1 MPIQHLQS
9 GSRMCQ
15 VVIRCGTVYLADIGR
30 FDGMDRV
37 GNAWVSPGYTPAR
50 ATVRCAPDRPGNL
63 AGIMVV
69 ARWAHETPGCRRR
82 ARLSAL
88 PFRGPDLRARFGR
101 ASGSSL
107 KRREQLLVNAA
118 EAAVAHH
125 EYVVSCA

>member
-15 VVIRCGTVYLADIGR
+15 AVIRCGTVYLADIGR

-69 ARWAHETPGCRRR
+69 AAVGPRA
-82 ARLSAL
+82 ARLPAPGSIVSTA
-88 PFRGPDLRARFGR
+88 PFAVRI
-101 ASGSSL
+101 
-107 KRREQLLVNAA
+107 RERDSDAPQD
-118 EAAVAHH
+118 
-125 EYVVSCA
+125 